1 MNMCINEL
9 LWSYM
14 NKDTV
19 IRYFRDPPEIITER
33 LILRRMKKTDYKD
46 MYEYACSPDV
56 TRFLTWDPHPNPTYT
71 MRYLAYVATRYRT
84 GEFYDWAVTW
94 KESGKMIGTCGFTS
108 FSYAHNVGEIG
119 YVLNPDYWGRGIA
132 VEAVRAVMRFGFFT
146 LNLHRIEAK
155 YIVGNA
161 RSRRVMEKAG
171 MVFEGIQRESMYIGD
186 SYKDIGICAILFSD
200 YIDK

>member
-1 MNMCINEL
+1 
-9 LWSYM
+9 
-14 NKDTV
+14 
-19 IRYFRDPPEIITER
+19 
-33 LILRRMKKTDYKD
+33 
-46 MYEYACSPDV
+46 
-56 TRFLTWDPHPNPTYT
+56 
-71 MRYLAYVATRYRT
+71 
-84 GEFYDWAVTW
+84 
-94 KESGKMIGTCGFTS
+94 MIGTCGFTS